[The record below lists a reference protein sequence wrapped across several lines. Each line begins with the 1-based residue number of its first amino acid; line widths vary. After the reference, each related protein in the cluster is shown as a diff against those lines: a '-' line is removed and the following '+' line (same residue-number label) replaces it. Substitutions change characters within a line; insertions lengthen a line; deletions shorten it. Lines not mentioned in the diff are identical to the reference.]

1 YCIFRSLP
9 TLPPP
14 PSTLFPYTTL
24 FRSQRFAFNSP
35 GQSNNVSRT
44 DWRLM
49 TSQSMPKKLRGKEIT
64 IVFKAGRQD
73 GGPGS
78 DVQMDGYSGLGMH
91 LAFVQDVLDPVTQE
105 DPA

>member
-1 YCIFRSLP
+1 M
-9 TLPPP
+9 
-14 PSTLFPYTTL
+14 L
-24 FRSQRFAFNSP
+24 FR
-35 GQSNNVSRT
+35 SRT

-91 LAFVQDVLDPVTQE
+91 LAFVQDVLDPVSQG